1 MCHFSLIFG
10 HFILILCHHLI
21 GDFCVIALFAVFD
34 GAFFLETLPKA
45 LRTQGLT
52 ALTSNF
58 GLVGLVQY
66 AWFCLVGLI

>member
-1 MCHFSLIFG
+1 MFDCV
-10 HFILILCHHLI
+10 LCVKFAHLY
-21 GDFCVIALFAVFD
+21 FVLARCFD
-34 GAFFLETLPKA
+34 LTKKPTNETLPKA

-66 AWFCLVGLI
+66 IW